1 MRENERVIEMRMQKV
16 QEEKR
21 NMEDKLYK
29 AAVCI
34 QKVARGMIARVA
46 YKRQVEEQRQQEKQK
61 LSNMLNNLQT

>member
-34 QKVARGMIARVA
+34 QKVARGMIARVS
-46 YKRQVEEQRQQEKQK
+46 YKRQVED
-61 LSNMLNNLQT
+61 